1 MAKQNIIDKQVK
13 GLSDINDGLKDQIS
27 YRTELKNLAAK
38 ANDMSEKEF
47 KLTKDVLDKTKS
59 IFENRKNLTEE
70 TMTSVDL
77 HKLERKL
84 IAEGLEDQVK
94 MVQKLKDE
102 ERIQK
107 RIFGMM

>member
-1 MAKQNIIDKQVK
+1 MVSKQEQVIK
-13 GLSDINDGLKDQIS
+13 SAENLSKVNEGLKDQIS
-27 YRTELKNLAAK
+27 YRKEIDMLAAK
-38 ANDMSEKEF
+38 ANRMQEREF
-47 KLTKDVLDKTKS
+47 KFTKDVLDKTKS
-59 IFENRKNLTEE
+59 IFENRRSITEE

-84 IAEGLEDQVK
+84 ITEGLEDQVK

-107 RIFGMM
+107 RINK